1 MKRFAAIL
9 CLLSPLALAETLYF
23 ENGDYI
29 DVPEGS
35 KIYIHDGQA
44 FYFTK
49 FDDEGFDIRP
59 LEPAYHAEEPADE
72 PEQEDCLTFG
82 GGSCA
87 GEEEEVIEVEIVVEE
102 CDAFTFG
109 GSECMS
115 GGYRTQRGY

>member
-1 MKRFAAIL
+1 
-9 CLLSPLALAETLYF
+9 LALAETLYF

-35 KIYIHDGQA
+35 KVYIHDGQA

-59 LEPAYHAEEPADE
+59 LEPAYHAGAPEDE
-72 PEQEDCLTFG
+72 PNPEDCLTFG

-87 GEEEEVIEVEIVVEE
+87 GEEEVIDVEIVVEE

-115 GGYRTQRGY
+115 GGNTRRGY